1 MNRTVCSF
9 AIAASVVLLAS
20 CAPQGRFTWGT
31 YENSLYAYAKS
42 PDQRAT
48 YKKSLEEAI
57 AAGRLK
63 NNVAPGLLAELGY
76 LYMEDGDM
84 TQAISLF
91 EEEMTRYPES
101 RVFLDGIIQ
110 RSRRA
115 NTTNEAVGPS
125 T

>member
-9 AIAASVVLLAS
+9 AIVSVILLAS
-20 CAPQGRFTWGT
+20 CAPQGRFTWGN
-31 YENSLYAYAKS
+31 YENTLYAYAKS
-42 PDQRAT
+42 PDQRAA
-48 YKKSLEEAI
+48 YKKALEEAI
-57 AAGRLK
+57 AAGREK

-76 LYMEDGDM
+76 LCMEDGDT

-115 NTTNEAVGPS
+115 NTTTDAAGPS